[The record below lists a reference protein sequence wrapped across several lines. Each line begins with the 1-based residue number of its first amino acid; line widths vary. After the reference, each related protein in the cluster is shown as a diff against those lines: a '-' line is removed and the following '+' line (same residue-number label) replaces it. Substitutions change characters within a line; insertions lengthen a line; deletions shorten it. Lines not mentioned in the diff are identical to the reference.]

1 MAASVVDEALEARLE
16 ELRRTRGD
24 SVAVSDV
31 AGVVE
36 ALLASM
42 TGDVTAE
49 DVQLYKELE
58 GLARYIH
65 AARCE
70 IAAINPGEIQ
80 SQFLPSASDELDAIV
95 EATEKATNQIMD
107 AAEVLEALEADVAPD
122 AAERLA
128 QATTQI
134 YEACTFQD
142 ITGQRITKVVRTLK
156 IIEERVDGLVRAFD
170 PAFDKT
176 RAADPASAGPAAAA
190 EATSGADDT
199 GADDTGADPRKPTDE
214 ELLNGPQMAESA
226 MRQDDIDALLASF
239 D

>member
-1 MAASVVDEALEARLE
+1 MAGAVVDEALQARLAE
-16 ELRRTRGD
+16 IRQERGD
-24 SVAVSDV
+24 TVAVADV
-31 AGVVE
+31 ATVVE
-36 ALLASM
+36 ALLATM

-65 AARCE
+65 AARSE

-107 AAEVLEALEADVAPD
+107 AAEVLEDLQGDLPAE

-128 QATTQI
+128 AATTAI

-156 IIEERVDGLVRAFD
+156 IIEDRVDGLVRAFD
-170 PAFDKT
+170 PSFDKT
-176 RAADPASAGPAAAA
+176 RAAPDATAADKPADPAAAA
-190 EATSGADDT
+190 PEG
-199 GADDTGADPRKPTDE
+199 PRKPTDE
-214 ELLNGPQMAESA
+214 ELLNGPQAVESA

>member
-1 MAASVVDEALEARLE
+1 MAAAVVDEALEARLA
-16 ELRRTRGD
+16 ELRQTRGET
-24 SVAVSDV
+24 VAIADV

-107 AAEVLEALEADVAPD
+107 AAEVLEALEAEVSPE

-176 RAADPASAGPAAAA
+176 RAADPAAAAATTAAAPAAA
-190 EATSGADDT
+190 GA
-199 GADDTGADPRKPTDE
+199 GAAAAGGAPTKPTDE
-214 ELLNGPQMAESA
+214 ELLNGPQMADNA

>member
-1 MAASVVDEALEARLE
+1 MAAAVVDEALEARLA
-16 ELRRTRGD
+16 ELRQTRGET
-24 SVAVSDV
+24 VAIADV

-107 AAEVLEALEADVAPD
+107 AAEVLEALEAEVSPD

-176 RAADPASAGPAAAA
+176 RTADPAAAA
-190 EATSGADDT
+190 AASPVAAGMAGAAA
-199 GADDTGADPRKPTDE
+199 GVEPPKPTDE
-214 ELLNGPQMAESA
+214 ELLNGPQMVENA

>member
-1 MAASVVDEALEARLE
+1 MAAAVVDGALEARLAE
-16 ELRRTRGD
+16 IRQERGD
-24 SVAVSDV
+24 TIAVADV
-31 AGVVE
+31 ALVVE

-42 TGDVTAE
+42 SGDVTAE

-65 AARCE
+65 AARSE

-107 AAEVLEALEADVAPD
+107 AAEVLEGLEGQVPPD
-122 AAERLA
+122 AAESLA
-128 QATTQI
+128 GATTSI

-156 IIEERVDGLVRAFD
+156 IIEERVDSLVRAFD
-170 PAFDKT
+170 PSFDKT
-176 RAADPASAGPAAAA
+176 RTAEPVAA
-190 EATSGADDT
+190 EATVAPAGEGGPDA
-199 GADDTGADPRKPTDE
+199 PRKPTDE
-214 ELLNGPQMAESA
+214 ELLNGPQAAESA